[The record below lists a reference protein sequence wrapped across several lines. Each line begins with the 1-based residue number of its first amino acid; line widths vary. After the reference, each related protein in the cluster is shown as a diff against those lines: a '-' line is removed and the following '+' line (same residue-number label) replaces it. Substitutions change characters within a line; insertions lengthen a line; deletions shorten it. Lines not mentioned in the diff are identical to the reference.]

1 LRVTDLRALR
11 DKYEQML
18 SLRQLHA
25 RAKEEPDFVEP
36 DPRPAMVVLARRFP
50 GALREIDELPLA
62 DIEARI
68 VELSAAEDDP
78 SRVVM
83 WMSAQAGFHRLARG
97 ALSVKRWLAGRTPTP
112 ALGREL
118 AGALLS
124 MSEREREEARLWA
137 EDLAVLARPPRGR
150 VMDLV
155 YARLALELGVDVS
168 AARAAVLPRARPSL
182 RRGSRA

>member
-11 DKYEQML
+11 DKYEQLL

-36 DPRPAMVVLARRFP
+36 DPRAAMADLARRFP

-68 VELSAAEDDP
+68 VELGAAERDLA
-78 SRVVM
+78 RVAP
-83 WMSAQAGFHRLARG
+83 WMRAQAGFHRLARG
-97 ALSVKRWLAGRTPTP
+97 ALAVKRWLAGRTPTP
-112 ALGREL
+112 ELDHEL
-118 AGALLS
+118 AEALPA
-124 MSEREREEARLWA
+124 MPEREEARLWA
-137 EDLAVLARPPRGR
+137 EDLGALAKPPRGR

-155 YARLALELGVDVS
+155 YARLAAELGIEVS
-168 AARAAVLPRARPSL
+168 EAREAVFPRGRRSL
-182 RRGSRA
+182 RRRSGA